1 MEFCLE
7 CQNFIEKNGFV
18 KHVKQEHGFKTKAA
32 YLEKWRGAKEKDE
45 QGTPLVGKEILTEE
59 SVAAA
64 RELTDEEF
72 ERYFALNNDLNALRM
87 EIGRT
92 FQILT
97 VITAQTNEIE
107 KQFVELKQ
115 GVARRLGLEDLS
127 WRVDQN
133 TKEVI

>member
-1 MEFCLE
+1 MSKFYR
-7 CQNFIEKNGFV
+7 EKGFV
-18 KHVKQEHGFKTKAA
+18 KHVKQEHGFKTKTA

-45 QGTPLVGKEILTEE
+45 QGTPLIGREIPTEE
-59 SVAAA
+59 PVAVV

-72 ERYFALNNDLNALRM
+72 EQYFALNNDLNALRM
-87 EIGRT
+87 EVGRT
-92 FQILT
+92 YQILT

-107 KQFVELKQ
+107 RKFVEVKQ

>member
-7 CQNFIEKNGFV
+7 CQNFIDKKGFV
-18 KHVKQEHGFKTKAA
+18 KHLKKEHGFKTKKA
-32 YLEKWRGAKEKDE
+32 YLEKWRGAKEEAE
-45 QGTPLVGKEILTEE
+45 QELPLVEKEIPTEE
-59 SVAAA
+59 PVAAA
-64 RELTDEEF
+64 RELDDTEF

-92 FQILT
+92 YQILSA
-97 VITAQTNEIE
+97 ITAQTNEIE

-115 GVARRLGLEDLS
+115 GVAQRLGLEDLA
-127 WRVDQN
+127 WRVDPN

>member
-7 CQNFIEKNGFV
+7 CQNFIEKKGFV

-32 YLEKWRGAKEKDE
+32 YLEKWRGAKEKAE
-45 QGTPLVGKEILTEE
+45 QGTPLMGKEILTEE
-59 SVAAA
+59 AVTAA